1 MENNSVNN
9 TNCKNIN
16 NTNPN
21 INNNNNID
29 NNNNSNNNNI
39 INNSNNNCNISD
51 NSDNNS
57 NLNNLNNINSE
68 HSTPPTTQYILN
80 NSLTNLSTNN
90 NIGVQVI
97 FENIS
102 YKTDNRNYKKQI
114 KDEKKRKKKLEMER
128 SDTSYSNTSYDVE
141 SSTSGVQTPQSRSSI
156 LPANSLNISKIDQ
169 SINPQPPRSTNGKI
183 EKEITILSN
192 VSGIIE
198 KGEMVGLFG
207 PSGSGKSTLLDIL
220 ANRKSTGT
228 ITGKILVNGKEIG
241 DAYKKYCSYVTQD
254 EILLQTSTVEE
265 TLKFHADLRLPGL
278 SEQDKWKIVQQVIKD
293 IGLTKKTKCKIG
305 GILPGGMIVKG
316 LSGGEKKRV
325 SIGCA
330 LVTNP
335 SLVFLDEPT
344 SGLDSLNALKVMKV
358 LMNLT
363 VTKGVTVICSIHQP
377 RPEIYHLFNKIM
389 IMLKGRMIYCG
400 SDVLTYLSSLPNQYQ
415 CPIHTNPADFILDTC
430 HEISESDHYEEICES
445 WETNWR
451 DNMLAVSRI
460 QPFNR
465 SIEPNKNCSFLYQY
479 KILLKR
485 NFKDFFRNSTQYI
498 TRLSGGFMIGLLF
511 SACFGTLTPSQE
523 DVLKISGILFFLIA
537 VLNLI
542 PFTCI
547 TLFLSNREVFNS
559 ERASKIY
566 HSLPFYLSSITTEA
580 FIQFLVSLIV
590 SLLVYTINHLRWNF
604 SSFFITYFILYLV
617 NLLSDLYIIA
627 ISNITGKS
635 DLTFIYGT
643 TISIT
648 FLLFMGHLV
657 PVKQL
662 PKSFGWIHWLNP
674 LYYGYATVMVAQF
687 KDYPLDCPND
697 FCQFPNGNDVLKFYN
712 LEDWTLSKG
721 IGIIMIWICFFFVSG
736 YWAISKLN
744 KEKR

>member
-1 MENNSVNN
+1 MEEIISINNNRNNFNSESVTNNNNIENNNIENN
-9 TNCKNIN
+9 NIEN
-16 NTNPN
+16 NN
-21 INNNNNID
+21 IENNNIENNNNNNINLENLSSSSSLELY
-29 NNNNSNNNNI
+29 NNYNNNI
-39 INNSNNNCNISD
+39 
-51 NSDNNS
+51 
-57 NLNNLNNINSE
+57 
-68 HSTPPTTQYILN
+68 N
-80 NSLTNLSTNN
+80 NSLTNLNSSLIAN

-102 YKTDNRNYKKQI
+102 YKTENRNYKKQL
-114 KDEKKRKKKLEMER
+114 KDEKKRKKKLGMER
-128 SDTSYSNTSYDVE
+128 SDPTDPNPSYDVE
-141 SSTSGVQTPQSRSSI
+141 SSTPSIQTPQSRSSI
-156 LPANSLNISKIDQ
+156 IPKNSLNISKIDQ
-169 SINPQPPRSTNGKI
+169 SVNPQIMTNNGKI

-241 DAYKKYCSYVTQD
+241 DAYKKYCSYVTQE

-265 TLKFHADLRLPGL
+265 TLKFHADLRLPG
-278 SEQDKWKIVQQVIKD
+278 SNEQEKWKIVEQVIKD
-293 IGLTKKTKCKIG
+293 IGLTKKAKSKIG
-305 GILPGGMIVKG
+305 GILPGGMMVKG

-389 IMLKGRMIYCG
+389 IILKGRMIYCG
-400 SDVLTYLSSLPNQYQ
+400 NDVLNYFSSLPNQYQ

-430 HEISESDHYEEICES
+430 HEISESDHCEEISES

-465 SIEPNKNCSFLYQY
+465 SIEPSKTCSLLYQY
-479 KILLKR
+479 KILVKR
-485 NFKDFFRNSTQYI
+485 NFKDFFRNSSAYV

-511 SACFGTLTPSQE
+511 SACFGTLSSSQE

-547 TLFLSNREVFNS
+547 TLFISNREIFNS

-590 SLLVYTINHLRWNF
+590 SILVYSINHLRWNF
-604 SSFFITYFILYLV
+604 SSFFITYFILYLI

-662 PKSFGWIHWLNP
+662 PKSFGWIHWINP
-674 LYYGYATVMVAQF
+674 LYYGYATVMVSQF
-687 KDYPLDCPND
+687 KDYPLECPSD
-697 FCQFPNGNDVLKFYN
+697 FCQFPNGNDVLKFYG
-712 LEDWTLSKG
+712 LEDWTISKG
-721 IGIIMIWICFFFVSG
+721 IGILIVWICFFFVSG